1 MRKTLLILISI
12 ATVASATQLFDKCA
26 ACHGKNGQR
35 HSQNLTKS
43 IAGMD
48 KKEITTILKEYRAG
62 TRDIYGL
69 GSMMWG
75 QTKRLSDEDIKELS
89 TYISSFTPAVEVATK
104 PKLTKD
110 MTTEEIF
117 QKCAICHGDKGQKRS
132 LGVSKPIAGLSVEE
146 IVKDLKEYKAG
157 TRDTYGQGAM
167 MKGQATKLTEE
178 QMKAVAI
185 LIEALPPVQTQEQK
199 DAEEKA
205 KKITQEEID
214 YNNFMEE
221 YFRTSK
227 DPNETF
233 KAAKKRYEEHK
244 KILKEQNE
252 QNISSN

>member
-1 MRKTLLILISI
+1 MKKTVLILISI
-12 ATVASATQLFDKCA
+12 VAVASATQLFDRCGT
-26 ACHGKNGQR
+26 CHGKKGER

-43 IAGMD
+43 IAGMNAKD
-48 KKEITTILKEYRAG
+48 VTTILKEYKAG
-62 TRDIYGL
+62 TRDTYGL
-69 GSMMWG
+69 GSMMHG
-75 QTKRLSDEDIKELS
+75 QAKKLSSADIKELS
-89 TYISSFTPAVEVATK
+89 EYIASLPPIVEVATK

-117 QKCAICHGDKGQKRS
+117 AKCAICHGQKGEKKS
-132 LGVSKPIAGLSVEE
+132 LGVSRPIAGMSAVEV
-146 IVKDLKEYKAG
+146 VKDLKEYKAG
-157 TRDTYGQGAM
+157 TRSTYGQGAM
-167 MKGQATKLTEE
+167 MKGQATKLSDD
-178 QMKAVAI
+178 QMNAIAI
-185 LIEALPPVQTQEQK
+185 LIEALPPVKTQEQK
-199 DAEEKA
+199 KAEERA

-233 KAAKKRYEEHK
+233 EAAKKRYEEHR

>member
-1 MRKTLLILISI
+1 MKKTLLILISI
-12 ATVASATQLFDKCA
+12 ATAASATQLFVKCA
-26 ACHGKNGQR
+26 ACHGKNGER

-48 KKEITTILKEYRAG
+48 QKEVTSILQEYRAG
-62 TRDIYGL
+62 TRDTYGL
-69 GSMMWG
+69 GSMMQG
-75 QTKRLSDEDIKELS
+75 QAKRLSDADIKELS
-89 TYISSFTPAVEVATK
+89 GHIASLPPIVEVATK

-117 QKCAICHGDKGQKRS
+117 QKCAICHGDKGQKKS
-132 LGVSKPIAGLSVEE
+132 LGVSRPIAGMSAAEV
-146 IVKDLKEYKAG
+146 VKDLKEYKAG
-157 TRDTYGQGAM
+157 TRNTYGQGTM
-167 MKGQATKLTEE
+167 MKGQATKLSEE
-178 QMKAVAI
+178 QMNAIAI
-185 LIEALPPVQTQEQK
+185 LIEALPPVMTQEQK
-199 DAEEKA
+199 DAQEKA

-252 QNISSN
+252 QNINSN